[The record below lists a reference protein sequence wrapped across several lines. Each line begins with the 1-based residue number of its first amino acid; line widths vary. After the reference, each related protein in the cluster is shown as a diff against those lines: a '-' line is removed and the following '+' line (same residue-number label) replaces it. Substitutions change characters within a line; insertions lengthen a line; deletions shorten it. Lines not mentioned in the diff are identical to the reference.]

1 MGFQPHSGLA
11 PTPSTSVAP
20 LIPED
25 PGQPTDCHTTFL
37 SKWVSLTPTLHS
49 LPIARSTITT
59 LVPDVFGLSLA
70 GSFIRRASTSWLT
83 IPCLTTNMHAAGHRE
98 VLMSFQGKYALI
110 TGSSRGIGRGIAL
123 KLAEKGAR
131 VAVHYYRNQEAAQ
144 ATLEKI
150 RALGSDGFI
159 VQADVCR
166 PDEIRR
172 MFQQVRSEFGG
183 LDIFVSNA
191 RTETPTSYETPLEI
205 SLEKWGTAVD
215 SQAKAVLGAVREA
228 APLMSDGGRI
238 VAITFAPGGRFGSW
252 QPWVA
257 MGAAKAAM
265 ESLVRYF
272 AGALA
277 GRGITVNSIS
287 PGWVEDSVLNS
298 LPEAFQ
304 TGVREWQERGWTPM
318 RRLGTPAD
326 IGNAVAL
333 ICSPEAA
340 WITGQL
346 IEADGG
352 ASLVDAHLPL
362 EFQGLEKPPEKRAK
376 SQGA

>member
-1 MGFQPHSGLA
+1 
-11 PTPSTSVAP
+11 
-20 LIPED
+20 
-25 PGQPTDCHTTFL
+25 
-37 SKWVSLTPTLHS
+37 
-49 LPIARSTITT
+49 
-59 LVPDVFGLSLA
+59 
-70 GSFIRRASTSWLT
+70 
-83 IPCLTTNMHAAGHRE
+83 
-98 VLMSFQGKYALI
+98 MSFQGKNALI

-131 VAVHYYRNQEAAQ
+131 VAVHYYRNHEAAK

-150 RALGSDGFI
+150 RSLGSDGFI

-172 MFQQVRSEFGG
+172 MFQQVRSEFGS
-183 LDIFVSNA
+183 LDIFVANA
-191 RTETPTSYETPLEI
+191 RTEAPTFYEPPMDI
-205 SLEKWGTAVD
+205 SLEKWDTAVD
-215 SQAKAVLGAVREA
+215 SQAKAFLVSVREA
-228 APLMSDGGRI
+228 APLMSQGGRI

-272 AGALA
+272 AVALA
-277 GRGITVNSIS
+277 PRGITVNSIS

-298 LPEAFQ
+298 LPEVFQ
-304 TGVREWQERGWTPM
+304 QGIRDWQERGWTPM
-318 RRLGTPAD
+318 GRLGTPED
-326 IGNAVAL
+326 IGKAVAL
-333 ICSPEAA
+333 ICSEEAG
-340 WITGQL
+340 WITGQV

-362 EFQGLEKPPEKRAK
+362 EFQGIEQKAKAK
-376 SQGA
+376 SA

>member
-1 MGFQPHSGLA
+1 
-11 PTPSTSVAP
+11 
-20 LIPED
+20 
-25 PGQPTDCHTTFL
+25 
-37 SKWVSLTPTLHS
+37 
-49 LPIARSTITT
+49 
-59 LVPDVFGLSLA
+59 
-70 GSFIRRASTSWLT
+70 
-83 IPCLTTNMHAAGHRE
+83 
-98 VLMSFQGKYALI
+98 MSFQGKNALV

-131 VAVHYYRNQEAAQ
+131 VAVHYYRNREAAE
-144 ATLEKI
+144 ATLAKI
-150 RALGSDGFI
+150 RELGSSGFL

-166 PDEIRR
+166 PDEVQGI
-172 MFQQVRSEFGG
+172 FEQVRAEFGS

-191 RTETPTSYETPLEI
+191 RTEAPTFYQAPMEI
-205 SLEKWGTAVD
+205 TLSQWDTAVD
-215 SQAKAVLGAVREA
+215 SQAKAFLVAVRGA
-228 APLMSDGGRI
+228 APLMPNGGRI

-272 AGALA
+272 AVALA
-277 GRGITVNSIS
+277 TRGITVNSIS

-304 TGVREWQERGWTPM
+304 TGLREWQERGWTPM
-318 RRLGTPAD
+318 GRLGRPSD

-333 ICSPEAA
+333 ICSEEAS

-346 IEADGG
+346 IEVDGG

-362 EFQGLEKPPEKRAK
+362 EFQGIARQAK
-376 SQGA
+376 AQIA

>member
-1 MGFQPHSGLA
+1 
-11 PTPSTSVAP
+11 
-20 LIPED
+20 
-25 PGQPTDCHTTFL
+25 
-37 SKWVSLTPTLHS
+37 
-49 LPIARSTITT
+49 
-59 LVPDVFGLSLA
+59 
-70 GSFIRRASTSWLT
+70 
-83 IPCLTTNMHAAGHRE
+83 
-98 VLMSFQGKYALI
+98 MSFQGKYTLI

-123 KLAEKGAR
+123 KLAERGAC
-131 VAVHYYRNQEAAQ
+131 VAVHYYRNLEAAQ
-144 ATLEKI
+144 TTLEKI

-159 VQADVCR
+159 VQADICQ

-172 MFQQVRSEFGG
+172 MFQQVRSEFGS

-191 RTETPTSYETPLEI
+191 RTEAATFYEAPMDIT
-205 SLEKWGTAVD
+205 LEKWDTAMD
-215 SQAKAVLGAVREA
+215 SQAKAFLVAVREA
-228 APLMSDGGRI
+228 AAMMSKGGRI
-238 VAITFAPGGRFGSW
+238 VAISFAPGGRFGSW

-265 ESLVRYF
+265 EVLVRYF
-272 AGALA
+272 AVALA
-277 GRGITVNSIS
+277 SRGITVNTIS

-318 RRLGTPAD
+318 GRLGTPAD

-333 ICSPEAA
+333 ICSEGAS

-346 IEADGG
+346 IDVDGG

-362 EFQGLEKPPEKRAK
+362 EFQGIPKAK
-376 SQGA
+376 AAEAA